1 MTTIT
6 DYSQKDLPQNI
17 RDMLDGKHDGRA
29 LDGKSLAQDV
39 RDLDAAK
46 ARLKKL
52 LGIEGKITGDA
63 LYNLA
68 ADEIETLRAQV
79 QEFTADALVRA
90 HRQCIAI
97 DALIAIRERATNEST
112 RQIAAQAVA
121 QIEAVTL

>member
-1 MTTIT
+1 MNANDMTIRQWLEGMTSGQIDGKPIT
-6 DYSQKDLPQNI
+6 SEGI
-17 RDMLDGKHDGRA
+17 MLD
-29 LDGKSLAQDV
+29 L

-46 ARLKKL
+46 ARMKKL

-63 LYNLA
+63 LFNLA
-68 ADEIETLRAQV
+68 ADEIELRRAQV

-97 DALIAIRERATNEST
+97 EALVAIRDRATNEST

>member
-46 ARLKKL
+46 ARLKAL
-52 LGIEGKITGDA
+52 LYIEGHVNGA
-63 LYNLA
+63 VLYSMA
-68 ADEIETLRAQV
+68 ADEIESLRAQV
-79 QEFTADALVRA
+79 EDHIANALVRA

-97 DALIAIRERATNEST
+97 EALTVIRDMETNEEM
-112 RQIAAQAVA
+112 RRIAQRAVA

>member
-17 RDMLDGKHDGRA
+17 RDMLDGKHDGRG
-29 LDGKSLAQDV
+29 LDGKRLAQDV
-39 RDLDAAK
+39 RDLGAAK
-46 ARLKKL
+46 ERVKAL
-52 LGIEGKITGDA
+52 LYIEGHVTGAD
-63 LYNLA
+63 LYTLA
-68 ADEIETLRAQV
+68 ADEIESLRAQV
-79 QEFTADALVRA
+79 EDHIANALVRA

-97 DALIAIRERATNEST
+97 DALVAIRERASNEST

>member
-17 RDMLDGKHDGRA
+17 RDMLDGKHDGRG
-29 LDGKSLAQDV
+29 LDGKRLAQDV
-39 RDLDAAK
+39 RDLGAAK
-46 ARLKKL
+46 ERVKAL
-52 LGIEGKITGDA
+52 LYIEGHVTGAD
-63 LYNLA
+63 LYTLA
-68 ADEIETLRAQV
+68 ADEIESLRAQV
-79 QEFTADALVRA
+79 EDHIANALARA

-112 RQIAAQAVA
+112 RQMAAQAVA